1 MQAFGNSLEVIR
13 IHLQVRTP
21 PARSGARKQKV
32 EAREESTTVAI
43 RFSRLQQLLDLPDL
57 AVCSELRWNE
67 ARVLQQAIG
76 DAQVLRHE
84 GVVIECHGQAHSRKI
99 VELPALLG
107 LPDTSFGDG
116 IEGLHRFLPARLRSP
131 CAHAAIILT
140 RVIQPWAGGA
150 MGLRL
155 KFNIVL
161 VVVFLLG
168 LGVTGYVSHDLL
180 HRNARDEVLRSAGVM
195 MEAALSM
202 RSYTVGQITPH
213 LSYKLT
219 QEFLPQSVPAYAAT
233 EIMNSLRKKYPDY
246 WYKEA
251 TLNPTNPRDRAVEW
265 EADLVS
271 AFRNQPELKQLSGVR
286 ATPTG
291 RSLYLT
297 RPLAIRDPA
306 CLACHSVPSAAPVTL
321 VKRYGDR
328 NGFGWKLNEVVG
340 AQVVSVPMDLPI
352 RNANRAFLT
361 FMTSLGAVF
370 VTLFVILNVMMS
382 ALIVRPI
389 TRMSRAANQIS
400 TGDLGIPEFAES
412 GKDEVALLA
421 KSFNRMRRSLEKA
434 IELIDRK

>member
-1 MQAFGNSLEVIR
+1 
-13 IHLQVRTP
+13 
-21 PARSGARKQKV
+21 
-32 EAREESTTVAI
+32 
-43 RFSRLQQLLDLPDL
+43 
-57 AVCSELRWNE
+57 
-67 ARVLQQAIG
+67 
-76 DAQVLRHE
+76 
-84 GVVIECHGQAHSRKI
+84 
-99 VELPALLG
+99 
-107 LPDTSFGDG
+107 
-116 IEGLHRFLPARLRSP
+116 
-131 CAHAAIILT
+131 
-140 RVIQPWAGGA
+140 

-161 VVVFLLG
+161 VIVFLLG
-168 LGVTGYVSHDLL
+168 LTVTGYITYDLL
-180 HRNARDEVLRSAGVM
+180 QRNARDEVLRSAGVM

-202 RSYTVGQITPH
+202 RSYTVSQITPH

-219 QEFLPQSVPAYAAT
+219 EEFLPQSVPAYAAT

-265 EADLVS
+265 ETDLVN
-271 AFRNQPELKQLSGVR
+271 AFRNRPDLNELSGER

-306 CLACHSVPSAAPVTL
+306 CLACHSVPSAAPATL

-361 FMTSLGAVF
+361 FMASLGAVF
-370 VTLFVILNVMMS
+370 VMLFIILNVMMS
-382 ALIVRPI
+382 AMIVRPI
-389 TRMSRAANQIS
+389 TRMSRAADQIS
-400 TGDLGIPEFAES
+400 TGNMDIPEFSES
-412 GKDEVALLA
+412 GRDEVALLA
-421 KSFNRMRRSLEKA
+421 RSFNRMRRSLEKA

>member
-1 MQAFGNSLEVIR
+1 
-13 IHLQVRTP
+13 
-21 PARSGARKQKV
+21 
-32 EAREESTTVAI
+32 
-43 RFSRLQQLLDLPDL
+43 
-57 AVCSELRWNE
+57 
-67 ARVLQQAIG
+67 
-76 DAQVLRHE
+76 
-84 GVVIECHGQAHSRKI
+84 
-99 VELPALLG
+99 
-107 LPDTSFGDG
+107 
-116 IEGLHRFLPARLRSP
+116 
-131 CAHAAIILT
+131 
-140 RVIQPWAGGA
+140 

-161 VVVFLLG
+161 VAVFALG
-168 LGVTGYVSHDLL
+168 LGVTGYVSYDLL

-233 EIMNSLRKKYPDY
+233 EIMNALRKKYPDY

-265 EADLVS
+265 EADLVA
-271 AFRNQPELKQLSGVR
+271 AFRNQTQLKELSGVR
-286 ATPTG
+286 VTPTG

-306 CLACHSVPSAAPVTL
+306 CLACHSVPSAAPATL
-321 VKRYGDR
+321 VARYGDR
-328 NGFGWKLNEVVG
+328 NGFGWKLNEIVG

-361 FMTSLGAVF
+361 FMTSLAAVF
-370 VTLFVILNVMMS
+370 ATLFVILNLMMS
-382 ALIVRPI
+382 AMIVRPI
-389 TRMSRAANQIS
+389 TRMSRAANEIS
-400 TGDLGIPEFAES
+400 TGNLEIPEFSEA

-421 KSFNRMRRSLEKA
+421 RSFNRMRRSLEKA

>member
-1 MQAFGNSLEVIR
+1 
-13 IHLQVRTP
+13 
-21 PARSGARKQKV
+21 
-32 EAREESTTVAI
+32 
-43 RFSRLQQLLDLPDL
+43 
-57 AVCSELRWNE
+57 
-67 ARVLQQAIG
+67 
-76 DAQVLRHE
+76 
-84 GVVIECHGQAHSRKI
+84 
-99 VELPALLG
+99 
-107 LPDTSFGDG
+107 
-116 IEGLHRFLPARLRSP
+116 
-131 CAHAAIILT
+131 
-140 RVIQPWAGGA
+140 

-161 VVVFLLG
+161 IIVFLLG

-180 HRNARDEVLRSAGVM
+180 QRNARDEVLRSAGVM

-202 RSYTVGQITPH
+202 RSYTVRQITPH

-219 QEFLPQSVPAYAAT
+219 EEFLPQSVPAYAAT
-233 EIMNSLRKKYPDY
+233 EIMNALRKKYPDY

-265 EADLVS
+265 ETDLVS
-271 AFRNQPELKQLSGVR
+271 TFRNRPEMKEISGERV
-286 ATPTG
+286 TPTG

-297 RPLAIRDPA
+297 RPLRITNPA
-306 CLACHSVPSAAPVTL
+306 CLGCHSVPSAAPATL

-370 VTLFVILNVMMS
+370 IMLFVILNVMMS
-382 ALIVRPI
+382 AMIVRPI
-389 TRMSRAANQIS
+389 TRMSRSANQIS
-400 TGDLGIPEFAES
+400 TGNMDIPEFSEA
-412 GKDEVALLA
+412 GRDEIALLA
-421 KSFNRMRRSLEKA
+421 RSFNRMRRSLEKA